1 MDSGWG
7 TIVGVVGDIKT
18 AGVGRTACEPETYG
32 PAPQVP
38 RAATSLAIHTRSDPA
53 KLAATV
59 VREIHAAGAGLSI
72 LQVSTIDEILARGV
86 FGRRMQTALLAIF
99 AAVARYRWRRWGFTE
114 CWRTPWRS
122 GPSRLAYGWRSVRG
136 RRMFC
141 SRLPDREWVGSAI
154 GILIGVGRG
163 LALTRLLS
171 KMLFEMSAT
180 DPMTF
185 PVRPPSCW
193 QWRGRPVKSRS
204 GELRYRHA
212 VSLSPNSGDRLWLRV
227 MGDLH
232 RSHVTRENRPEHR
245 RGQRPSARDSRAS
258 GRSYP
263 TADCPAIKKAA
274 LPVSQ
279 IARPIDPRAT

>member
-99 AAVARYRWRRWGFTE
+99 AAVARYRWRRWGFAGVRRGAADPAD
-114 CWRTPWRS
+114 WRTDGARCAAEGCSALDCRTGNGLEARS
-122 GPSRLAYGWRSVRG
+122 E
-136 RRMFC
+136 F
-141 SRLPDREWVGSAI
+141 
-154 GILIGVGRG
+154 
-163 LALTRLLS
+163 
-171 KMLFEMSAT
+171 
-180 DPMTF
+180 
-185 PVRPPSCW
+185 
-193 QWRGRPVKSRS
+193 
-204 GELRYRHA
+204 
-212 VSLSPNSGDRLWLRV
+212 
-227 MGDLH
+227 
-232 RSHVTRENRPEHR
+232 
-245 RGQRPSARDSRAS
+245 
-258 GRSYP
+258 
-263 TADCPAIKKAA
+263 
-274 LPVSQ
+274 
-279 IARPIDPRAT
+279 